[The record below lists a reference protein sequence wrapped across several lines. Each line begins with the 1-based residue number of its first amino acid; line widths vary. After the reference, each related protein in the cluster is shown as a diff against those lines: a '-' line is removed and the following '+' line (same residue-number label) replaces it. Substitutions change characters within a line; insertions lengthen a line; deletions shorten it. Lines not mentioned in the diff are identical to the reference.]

1 MYEVHAIRRDNRHLY
16 EEALDQHY
24 RIRNDIFIE
33 ERRWSA
39 LQSYDGR
46 EIDQFDHDGT
56 IYLLGIDPSFG
67 VVAGSRLLPTTRP
80 TLLSGVFPQLAD
92 IRGIPEGPD
101 IYEWTRLFVV
111 SSKRQDGRLC
121 RWAGAVKCGMLEYCL
136 QEDIHTFSGVA
147 ETYWMPRIIA
157 MGWHPRMLGLTLDHE
172 GLSLC
177 AFSVEVT
184 EAVLAS
190 TRAFYGIEGP
200 SLTIRGLELPQG
212 EEAPH
217 VRH

>member
-1 MYEVHAIRRDNRHLY
+1 MYEVHAIRSDNRHLY
-16 EEALDQHY
+16 EEALDQHF
-24 RIRNDIFIE
+24 RIRNDIFIR
-33 ERRWSA
+33 ERRWRA
-39 LQSYDGR
+39 LTSYDGR
-46 EIDQFDHDGT
+46 EIDQFDHEDT
-56 IYLLGIDPSFG
+56 IYLLGIDSDLG

-80 TLLSGVFPQLAD
+80 TLLSGVFPQLAE
-92 IRGIPEGPD
+92 IRGIPEGTD
-101 IYEWTRLFVV
+101 VYEWTRLFVV
-111 SSKRQDGRLC
+111 RAKRQDGRLC

-136 QEDIHTFSGVA
+136 QEGIHTFSGVA

-157 MGWHPRMLGLTLDHE
+157 MGWRPRALGLTLDHD

-177 AFSVEVT
+177 SFSVEVS
-184 EAVLAS
+184 EEVLAS

-200 SLTIRGLELPQG
+200 SLVIRGIELPQG

>member
-1 MYEVHAIRRDNRHLY
+1 MCEVHAIRADNRHLY

-24 RIRNDIFIE
+24 RIRNDIFIG
-33 ERRWSA
+33 ERRWGA
-39 LQSYDGR
+39 LKSYDGR

-56 IYLLGIDPSFG
+56 IYLLGIDPDLG
-67 VVAGSRLLPTTRP
+67 VVAGSRLLPTTQP

-92 IRGIPEGPD
+92 IRGIPEGLD

-111 SSKRQDGRLC
+111 ASKRQDGRLC

-136 QEDIHTFSGVA
+136 QEGIHTFSGVA
-147 ETYWMPRIIA
+147 ETYWIPRIIA
-157 MGWHPRMLGLTLDHE
+157 MGWHPRPLGLTLDHD

-177 AFSVEVT
+177 AFSVEVSEEILT
-184 EAVLAS
+184 S

-200 SLTIRGLELPQG
+200 SLVVRGIELPQG